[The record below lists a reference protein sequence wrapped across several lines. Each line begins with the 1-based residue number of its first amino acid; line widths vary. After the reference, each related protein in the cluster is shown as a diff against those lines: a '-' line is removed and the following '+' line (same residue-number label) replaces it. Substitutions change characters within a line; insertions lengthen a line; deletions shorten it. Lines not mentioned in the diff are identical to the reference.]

1 MIIAELQQT
10 LGVMYREVYKD
21 EPLIRELILEMGWA
35 IDRLL
40 KKDEIV
46 MFDEYESV
54 REVIEQEMKWRQ
66 SDGTYRKSTLCL

>member
-54 REVIEQEMKWRQ
+54 REVIEQEMKWRR
-66 SDGTYRKSTLCL
+66 SDGTYRKST

>member
-21 EPLIRELILEMGWA
+21 EPLIRELILEMGWT
-35 IDRLL
+35 IDGLL

-46 MFDEYESV
+46 MFDEYENV

-66 SDGTYRKSTLCL
+66 SDGTYRKST

>member
-46 MFDEYESV
+46 MFDEYEKV
-54 REVIEQEMKWRQ
+54 REVIEQEMKWRDK
-66 SDGTYRKSTLCL
+66 DGNYRKVLPL

>member
-10 LGVMYREVYKD
+10 LGVMYREIYKD

-46 MFDEYESV
+46 MFDEYENV
-54 REVIEQEMKWRQ
+54 REVIEQEMKWRNK
-66 SDGTYRKSTLCL
+66 DGNY

>member
-40 KKDEIV
+40 KRDEIV
-46 MFDEYESV
+46 MFDEYENV

-66 SDGTYRKSTLCL
+66 NDGTYRKST

>member
-46 MFDEYESV
+46 MFDEYEKV

-66 SDGTYRKSTLCL
+66 SDGTYRKST

>member
-40 KKDEIV
+40 KRDVIV
-46 MFDEYESV
+46 MFDEYENV
-54 REVIEQEMKWRQ
+54 REAIEQEMKWRDK
-66 SDGTYRKSTLCL
+66 DGNYRKVLPL

>member
-10 LGVMYREVYKD
+10 LGVMYREVYKG

-46 MFDEYESV
+46 MFDEYENV
-54 REVIEQEMKWRQ
+54 REVIEKEMKWRQ
-66 SDGTYRKSTLCL
+66 SDGTYREST

>member
-1 MIIAELQQT
+1 MIIADLQKT

-46 MFDEYESV
+46 MFDEYENV
-54 REVIEQEMKWRQ
+54 RELIEQEMKWRQ
-66 SDGTYRKSTLCL
+66 SDGTYRKST

>member
-46 MFDEYESV
+46 MFDEYENV

-66 SDGTYRKSTLCL
+66 SNGNYRKST

>member
-10 LGVMYREVYKD
+10 LGVMYREIYKD

-46 MFDEYESV
+46 MFDEYENV

-66 SDGTYRKSTLCL
+66 SDGTYRKST

>member
-1 MIIAELQQT
+1 MIIAELQQM

-66 SDGTYRKSTLCL
+66 SDGTYRKST

>member
-40 KKDEIV
+40 KRDEIV
-46 MFDEYESV
+46 MFDEYENV
-54 REVIEQEMKWRQ
+54 REVIEQEMKWRDK
-66 SDGTYRKSTLCL
+66 DGNYRKVLPL

>member
-46 MFDEYESV
+46 MFDEYENV
-54 REVIEQEMKWRQ
+54 REVIEQEMKWRR
-66 SDGTYRKSTLCL
+66 SDGNYRKST

>member
-21 EPLIRELILEMGWA
+21 EPLIRELILEMGWT

-46 MFDEYESV
+46 MFDEYENV

-66 SDGTYRKSTLCL
+66 SDGTYRKST

>member
-40 KKDEIV
+40 KRDEIV
-46 MFDEYESV
+46 MFDEYENV
-54 REVIEQEMKWRQ
+54 REVIEQEMKWR
-66 SDGTYRKSTLCL
+66 

>member
-1 MIIAELQQT
+1 MIIADLQKT

-46 MFDEYESV
+46 MFDEYENV
-54 REVIEQEMKWRQ
+54 REVIGQEMKWRQ
-66 SDGTYRKSTLCL
+66 SDGTYRKST

>member
-40 KKDEIV
+40 KRDVIV
-46 MFDEYESV
+46 MFDEYDNV

-66 SDGTYRKSTLCL
+66 SDGTYRKSA

>member
-40 KKDEIV
+40 KRDVIV
-46 MFDEYESV
+46 MFDEYENV

-66 SDGTYRKSTLCL
+66 SDGNYRKST

>member
-46 MFDEYESV
+46 MFDEYENV
-54 REVIEQEMKWRQ
+54 REVIEQEMKWRDK
-66 SDGTYRKSTLCL
+66 DGNFRKVFPL

>member
-40 KKDEIV
+40 KRDEIV
-46 MFDEYESV
+46 MFDEYENV

-66 SDGTYRKSTLCL
+66 SDGTYRKST

>member
-10 LGVMYREVYKD
+10 LGVMYREIYKD

-40 KKDEIV
+40 KKDELV
-46 MFDEYESV
+46 MFDEYENV

-66 SDGTYRKSTLCL
+66 SDGTYRKST

>member
-46 MFDEYESV
+46 MFDEYENV

-66 SDGTYRKSTLCL
+66 NDGNYRKST

>member
-46 MFDEYESV
+46 MFDEYENV
-54 REVIEQEMKWRQ
+54 REVIEQEMKWRDK
-66 SDGTYRKSTLCL
+66 DGNYRKILPL

>member
-21 EPLIRELILEMGWA
+21 EPLSRELILEMGWA

-46 MFDEYESV
+46 MFDEYENV

-66 SDGTYRKSTLCL
+66 SDGTYRKST

>member
-10 LGVMYREVYKD
+10 LGVMYREIYKD

-46 MFDEYESV
+46 MFDEYEKV
-54 REVIEQEMKWRQ
+54 REVIEQEMKWRDK
-66 SDGTYRKSTLCL
+66 DGNYRKVLPL

>member
-21 EPLIRELILEMGWA
+21 EPLIREIILEMGWA

-46 MFDEYESV
+46 MFDEYENV
-54 REVIEQEMKWRQ
+54 REVIEQEMKWRDK
-66 SDGTYRKSTLCL
+66 DGNYRKVLPL

>member
-21 EPLIRELILEMGWA
+21 EPLIREIILEMGWA

-46 MFDEYESV
+46 MFDEYENV

-66 SDGTYRKSTLCL
+66 SDGTYRKST

>member
-21 EPLIRELILEMGWA
+21 EPLIRELTLEMGWA

-40 KKDEIV
+40 KRDEIV
-46 MFDEYESV
+46 MFDEYENV

-66 SDGTYRKSTLCL
+66 SDGTYRKST

>member
-21 EPLIRELILEMGWA
+21 ESLIRELILEMGWA

-46 MFDEYESV
+46 MFDEYENV
-54 REVIEQEMKWRQ
+54 REVIEQETKWRQ
-66 SDGTYRKSTLCL
+66 SDGTYRKST

>member
-10 LGVMYREVYKD
+10 LGVMYREIYKD

-40 KKDEIV
+40 KRDEIV
-46 MFDEYESV
+46 MFDEYENV

-66 SDGTYRKSTLCL
+66 SDGTYRKST

>member
-46 MFDEYESV
+46 MFDEYKNV

-66 SDGTYRKSTLCL
+66 SDGTYRKST

>member
-10 LGVMYREVYKD
+10 LGVMYRGAYKD

-46 MFDEYESV
+46 MFDEYENVS
-54 REVIEQEMKWRQ
+54 EVIEQEMKWRR
-66 SDGTYRKSTLCL
+66 SDGTYRKST

>member
-21 EPLIRELILEMGWA
+21 EQLIRELILEMGWA

-46 MFDEYESV
+46 MLDEYENV
-54 REVIEQEMKWRQ
+54 REVIEQEMKWRR
-66 SDGTYRKSTLCL
+66 SDGTYRKST

>member
-46 MFDEYESV
+46 MFDEYENV
-54 REVIEQEMKWRQ
+54 REVIEQEMKWRDK
-66 SDGTYRKSTLCL
+66 DGSYRKVLPL

>member
-46 MFDEYESV
+46 MFDEYENV
-54 REVIEQEMKWRQ
+54 REVIEQEMKWRDK
-66 SDGTYRKSTLCL
+66 DGNFRKVLPL

>member
-1 MIIAELQQT
+1 MIIADLQQT

-46 MFDEYESV
+46 MFDEYENV

-66 SDGTYRKSTLCL
+66 SDGTYRKST

>member
-46 MFDEYESV
+46 MFDEYGNV

-66 SDGTYRKSTLCL
+66 SDGTYRKST